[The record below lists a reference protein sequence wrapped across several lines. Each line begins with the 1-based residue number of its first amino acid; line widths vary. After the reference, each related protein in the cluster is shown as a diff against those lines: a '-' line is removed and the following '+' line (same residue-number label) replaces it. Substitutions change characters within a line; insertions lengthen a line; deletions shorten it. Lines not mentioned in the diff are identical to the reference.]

1 MIVRKIELK
10 IEFYKLFN
18 FVKKYSYPFLLDSGD
33 IYKQSGKFSF
43 IGFNPML
50 LFKAKNN
57 KIEITG
63 KKKSSIYKSL
73 NSIDAFQKIFD
84 KYERKYNDRFPF
96 SGGFV
101 GFLSYDLCRKIEK
114 IPCIAADDKKIPDI
128 CFGLYDGIFVYDHK
142 KRETYIAAHGITMP
156 ADNII
161 NELMRIAKKASESG
175 LEDNLSKNTKNNKK
189 FKSGLSKK
197 KYLQKI
203 DKLKKHI
210 KNGDVFEVNLTQR
223 FETKFSADP
232 WMLYQKLRYINPAP
246 FSSYL
251 DYGDFQ
257 IISSSPE
264 RFIKV
269 QKNKIET
276 KPVKGTISRGSG
288 IKTDRDNRKKLLK
301 SEKDRAELIM
311 AVDVARNDLGRIS
324 EIGTVKVKKLAALE
338 KYPTLYHLVST
349 VTGRLRN
356 GIRFSDIIKAT
367 FPGASITGAPKIRA
381 MEIIDETEPVRR
393 NIYTGSIGYIGLNG
407 NIDLNIAIRTIIV
420 KKNKSFFQV
429 GGAVVWDSDSLSE
442 YKEIMLKGKAMFEA
456 LRG

>member
-1 MIVRKIELK
+1 
-10 IEFYKLFN
+10 
-18 FVKKYSYPFLLDSGD
+18 
-33 IYKQSGKFSF
+33 
-43 IGFNPML
+43 
-50 LFKAKNN
+50 
-57 KIEITG
+57 
-63 KKKSSIYKSL
+63 
-73 NSIDAFQKIFD
+73 
-84 KYERKYNDRFPF
+84 
-96 SGGFV
+96 
-101 GFLSYDLCRKIEK
+101 
-114 IPCIAADDKKIPDI
+114 
-128 CFGLYDGIFVYDHK
+128 
-142 KRETYIAAHGITMP
+142 
-156 ADNII
+156 
-161 NELMRIAKKASESG
+161 MRIAKKASESG